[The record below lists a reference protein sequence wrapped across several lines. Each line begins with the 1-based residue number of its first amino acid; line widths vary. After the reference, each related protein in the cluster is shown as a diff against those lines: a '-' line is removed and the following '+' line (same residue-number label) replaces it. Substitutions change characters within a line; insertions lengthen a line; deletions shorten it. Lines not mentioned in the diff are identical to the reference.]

1 MVTEMTKYD
10 FILMSGDADAFLKRL
25 QEIGLVDITRSL
37 KPVDEQSEKLSL
49 RAEIYRKALTAL
61 KEVEP
66 AEFAEKT
73 YGDLAANV
81 LDPSRIG
88 KRHRTNWSS
97 FGKTLRKTGL
107 GATSM

>member
-10 FILMSGDADAFLKRL
+10 FILMSGDADAFLKKL

-49 RAEIYRKALTAL
+49 RAGIYRKALSAL
-61 KEVEP
+61 KGVEP

-73 YGDLAANV
+73 YGDLAVNV
-81 LDPSRIG
+81 LDRKGRGSRPAG
-88 KRHRTNWSS
+88 P
-97 FGKTLRKTGL
+97 
-107 GATSM
+107 AP